1 MSRYVLSLPGNRI
14 QYLRLGSAIS
24 IQICLGMSRYI
35 QIQPDMSRY
44 IQIHLDMS
52 RYIQIH
58 FATAYNWIEYTKLDT
73 LSDTLVW
80 SGTAWIASGPSL
92 RSLYPP
98 QKQSVLNIPN
108 FDIIL
113 KKTMNSIVCPLIHLQ
128 THCGTSI

>member
-44 IQIHLDMS
+44 IW
-52 RYIQIH
+52 IH

-80 SGTAWIASGPSL
+80 SGTAWIASVPSL
-92 RSLYPP
+92 RRLYPP
-98 QKQSVLNIPN
+98 QKQSVLNVPN